1 MSTKRVNKSIR
12 PKRAMSLVVAGL
24 TAGSLLLAGCSGGG
38 ASGPEAPS
46 ESYGKP
52 SDEPVTIKVD
62 SFGGIFA
69 NFDKAGLL
77 DDYKELHPNVTI
89 EYNEVQQEDD
99 YWTAL
104 ATKLN
109 SGSGLADIQAIEIS
123 RVALVTQEQQDKWV
137 DMRATAEADHTKNYP
152 PAKAGAITTEDGAVL
167 GFGTDAGPMA
177 MCFRSDKLEEA
188 GLPSTGE
195 KLAEKITDWDSYESV
210 GQQYKDKT
218 GDAWMD
224 SSGGYYRLLTSVEP
238 VRNYNEEGDPTWDT
252 NDTVQSSF
260 MRAAEAGAND
270 LTAKLP
276 QFSPE
281 WNTAMSTGNFA
292 TIACPAWMLGYI
304 KQQAGEKNAGNWDV
318 MPLPQNMGGNWGGS
332 YLSIPKTSE
341 KVEAAAQLAAFLTN
355 AESETKE
362 FEAGL
367 AFPSNSGALE
377 QITDTKDKYF
387 SNAPIGQIFTDSYKA
402 APDQP
407 LGIDDGAIDI
417 ALGEA
422 LTSVE
427 NNDVKPQKAWED
439 AKASIEDQIG

>member
-1 MSTKRVNKSIR
+1 
-12 PKRAMSLVVAGL
+12 MSLVVAAL
-24 TAGSLLLAGCSGGG
+24 TAGSLLLAGCSGGS
-38 ASGPEAPS
+38 SGPEASS

-52 SDEPVTIKVD
+52 DDAPVTIKVD

-77 DDYKELHPNVTI
+77 DDYKKLHPNVTV

-137 DMRATAEADHTKNYP
+137 DMRSTAEAAHTEDYP
-152 PAKAGAITTEDGAVL
+152 PAKKGAITTEDGAVL
-167 GFGTDAGPMA
+167 GFGTDSGPMA
-177 MCFRSDKLEEA
+177 LCFRSDKLKEA
-188 GLPSTGE
+188 GLPSTAD
-195 KLAEKITDWDSYESV
+195 KLAEEITDWDSYESV
-210 GQQYKDKT
+210 GKQYKEKS
-218 GDAWMD
+218 GKAWMD
-224 SSGGYYRLLTSVEP
+224 SSGGYYRLLTSVKP
-238 VRNYNEEGDPTWDT
+238 VRNYSPEGEPTWDT
-252 NDTVQSSF
+252 NDTVKPSF
-260 MRAAEAGAND
+260 MRAANAGAND

-281 WNTAMSTGNFA
+281 WNTAMNTGNFA

-304 KQQAGEKNAGNWDV
+304 KQQAGEKNAGNWGV

-332 YLSIPKTSE
+332 YLSIPKTSPNI
-341 KVEAAAQLAAFLTN
+341 EAAAQLAAFLTN

-362 FEAGL
+362 FKAGL
-367 AFPSNSGALE
+367 AFPSNSESLE
-377 QITDTKDKYF
+377 QITDTTDKYF
-387 SNAPIGQIFTDSYKA
+387 SDAPIGQIFSDSYKA

-417 ALGEA
+417 AIGEA

-427 NNDVKPQKAWED
+427 NNNVKPED
-439 AKASIEDQIG
+439 AWVRAKETIKDQIG